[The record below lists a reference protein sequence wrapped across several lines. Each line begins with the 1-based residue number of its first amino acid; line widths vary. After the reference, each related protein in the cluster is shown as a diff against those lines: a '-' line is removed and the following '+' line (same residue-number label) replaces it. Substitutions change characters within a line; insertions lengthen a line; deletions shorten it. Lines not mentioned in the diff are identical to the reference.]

1 MLMESIEYF
10 NDLLEMAIAAPEYP
24 LVQNNIIFPIDLITD
39 HPPLAGCI
47 HFYGTKINFISWN
60 LMQAKKGFESQQV
73 KFRDDVIQ
81 NIYASITFYLK
92 NLMALGTLDF
102 IFLQEAYNTDLNP
115 YEDDIWHH
123 ISPEALDIT
132 TKISNGLSSSW
143 QVAYDNIKPIKLK
156 AKHGLVTYYNINSL
170 KEKGFNHEIKNFVP
184 TSTSLRPI
192 RNVLTLMTHPNKPE
206 LSLLN
211 VHLLPPDKRQTQ
223 EVIVKTID
231 SLVKHNKS
239 VLLVGDHN
247 LQHNNLEAIT
257 LNSKKK
263 LMNDYLSSK
272 DKSSIEI
279 HTNEDNFMIKAILL
293 FMSNLNHGVTPLV
306 SLEKYPITDKYDY
319 STQFNKRQIPLDRIP
334 YRRMDQH
341 QLVNMHNSYDF
352 MNAIKKDLNRRLT
365 LKQNVLNKA
374 KYNFTQKG
382 ISARGN
388 KKFKKSKRK
397 PKKNKD
403 TRKKK

>member
-1 MLMESIEYF
+1 MQSTDYF

-24 LVQNNIIFPIDLITD
+24 LGENNIIFPFDLLTD
-39 HPPLAGCI
+39 HPPLAGSI

-73 KFRDDVIQ
+73 KFRDDVIPY
-81 NIYASITFYLK
+81 IYASINFYLK

-115 YEDDIWHH
+115 YEDDIWNHV
-123 ISPEALDIT
+123 SPEALDINNKT
-132 TKISNGLSSSW
+132 SNGLSTLW
-143 QVAYDNIKPIKLK
+143 KVAYDNIEPIRPK

-170 KEKGFNHEIKNFVP
+170 KEKGFHHEIKNFVP
-184 TSTSLRPI
+184 TSTTLRPI

-223 EVIVKTID
+223 EIIVKTID
-231 SLVKHNKS
+231 SLVKDNKS
-239 VLLVGDHN
+239 ALLVGDHN

-272 DKSSIEI
+272 HKSSIEI
-279 HTNEDNFMIKAILL
+279 HTNEDNFMIKAVLL

-319 STQFNKRQIPLDRIP
+319 STQFNKRQVPLDRIP

-341 QLVNMHNSYDF
+341 QLVNMHNSEDF
-352 MNAIKKDLNRRLT
+352 INAITKDIKRRLT
-365 LKQNVLNKA
+365 LKQNALSKA

-382 ISARGN
+382 IHGRGN
-388 KKFKKSKRK
+388 NKYKKSKRH
-397 PKKNKD
+397 PKKNKH

>member
-1 MLMESIEYF
+1 METSQYF
-10 NDLLEMAIAAPEYP
+10 NDLLEMAIAVPEYP
-24 LVQNNIIFPIDLITD
+24 LVENNIIFPFDLLTD
-39 HPPLAGCI
+39 HPPLAGSI

-73 KFRDDVIQ
+73 KFRDDVIPY
-81 NIYASITFYLK
+81 IYASINFYLK

-115 YEDDIWHH
+115 YEDDIWYH
-123 ISPEALDIT
+123 ISPDALDIDNKT
-132 TKISNGLSSSW
+132 SKGLSSSW
-143 QVAYDNIKPIKLK
+143 KVAYDNIEPIRPK

-170 KEKGFNHEIKNFVP
+170 REKGFHHEIKDFVR
-184 TSTSLRPI
+184 TSTTLRPI
-192 RNVLTLMTHPNKPE
+192 RSVLTLSTHPNKPE

-211 VHLLPPDKRQTQ
+211 VHLMPPDKKQTQ
-223 EVIVKTID
+223 EIIVKTID
-231 SLVKHNKS
+231 SLVKDNKS
-239 VLLVGDHN
+239 ALLVGDHN

-263 LMNDYLSSK
+263 LMNDYLLSK

-279 HTNEDNFMIKAILL
+279 HTNEDNFMIKAVLL
-293 FMSNLNHGVTPLV
+293 FMSNLNYGEYPLV
-306 SLEKYPITDKYDY
+306 SLEKYPITDKYGY
-319 STQFNKRQIPLDRIP
+319 STHFNKRQVPLDRIP

-341 QLVNMHNSYDF
+341 QLVNMHNSEDF
-352 MNAIKKDLNRRLT
+352 MNAIKKDIKRRLT
-365 LKQNVLNKA
+365 LKHNVLSKA

-382 ISARGN
+382 IHGRGN
-388 KKFKKSKRK
+388 KKFKKSKRY
-397 PKKNKD
+397 PKKNKH